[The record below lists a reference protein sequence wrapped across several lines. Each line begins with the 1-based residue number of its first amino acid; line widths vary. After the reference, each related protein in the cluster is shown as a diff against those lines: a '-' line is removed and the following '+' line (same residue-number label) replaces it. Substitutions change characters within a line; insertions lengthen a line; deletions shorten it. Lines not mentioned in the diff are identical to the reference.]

1 MSSETLSQRNSA
13 FATLRRFARTRAAV
27 ERCELCS
34 LELAARHQHLIELAD
49 RKLVCAC
56 DACAILFANTGSGK
70 YKRVPR
76 QSLALPE
83 FRLSDMQWENLLIPI
98 NMAFFFHNSQT
109 GKVAAIY
116 PSPAGATESLLMLE
130 AWEEIVSENPILKNM
145 ESDVEALLVKRVS
158 RMGEQSEQSSAE
170 YYIVPIDEC
179 YKLVGLIRAHWRG
192 LSGGA
197 TVWEEIRQFFAD
209 LQAHSRVVRETSNA

>member
-1 MSSETLSQRNSA
+1 MSSTLSQRNSA
-13 FATLRRFARTRAAV
+13 FATLRRFARERTAV

-34 LELAARHQHLIELAD
+34 LELVARHQHLIELAN
-49 RKLVCAC
+49 RKLLCAC
-56 DACAILFANTGSGK
+56 DACAILFANTGGGT

-76 QSLALPE
+76 QALSLPE

-109 GKVAAIY
+109 NKVVAIY
-116 PSPAGATESLLMLE
+116 PSPAGATESLLMLD
-130 AWEEIVSENPILKNM
+130 AWEEIARENPILKSM
-145 ESDVEALLVKRVS
+145 ESDVEALLVKRVN
-158 RMGEQSEQSSAE
+158 RMGEQGEETCAE

-197 TVWEEIRQFFAD
+197 SVWEEIRQFFAD
-209 LQAHSRVVRETSNA
+209 LQAQSRVIRETSNA

>member
-1 MSSETLSQRNSA
+1 MSSTISSQRNSA
-13 FATLRRFARTRAAV
+13 FATLRRFARSRAAV

-34 LELAARHQHLIELAD
+34 LELAAQHQHLIELAN

-56 DACAILFANTGSGK
+56 DACAILFANTSGGK

-76 QSLALPE
+76 RSLSLPK
-83 FRLSDMQWENLLIPI
+83 FRLSDAQWENLLIPI
-98 NMAFFFHNSQT
+98 NMAFFFHNTQT
-109 GKVAAIY
+109 DKVAAFY

-130 AWEEIVSENPILKNM
+130 AWEEIVGENPILKTM

-158 RMGEQSEQSSAE
+158 RIGEQGDQTNAE

-179 YKLVGLIRAHWRG
+179 YKLVGLIRTHWRG
-192 LSGGA
+192 LSGGT
-197 TVWEEIRQFFAD
+197 TVWEEIKQFFAD
-209 LQAHSRVVRETSNA
+209 LQERSRIIRETSNA